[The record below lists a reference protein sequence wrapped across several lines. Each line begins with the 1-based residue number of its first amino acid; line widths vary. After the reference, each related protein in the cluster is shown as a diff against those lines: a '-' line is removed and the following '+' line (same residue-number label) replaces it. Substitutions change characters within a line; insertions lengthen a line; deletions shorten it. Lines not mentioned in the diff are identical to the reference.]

1 MLFRITRSGKVNDM
15 VDPFK
20 ADNEEEAAQKA
31 LEILGFGYGARDRI
45 EEEGPVATLD
55 WVGYELE
62 IVG

>member
-1 MLFRITRSGKVNDM
+1 MLYRITRSGKVNDM

-20 ADNEEEAAQKA
+20 ADGEKTAAQKA

-45 EEEGPVATLD
+45 AENGAIETLN

-62 IVG
+62 IVE